1 MKLWTKLSITAGI
14 LALAGAGAA
23 YGYEELYDEKGGYQD
38 YVSSEKAIEAS
49 TTSTPAASP
58 SQPEQAS
65 PFSDV
70 DGKVTEITEEKITV
84 EVPFLGAKTFTID
97 QNTKIEDFLQPLK
110 KGSLVDIDA
119 NGDVAY
125 KIEAEKTMD
134 AHGTIVAVT
143 DQEVTINYN
152 GTEQSF
158 KKAAKFQIDSDEY
171 IGAIEGLPAEI
182 SLNEN
187 LEIVE
192 LELEDDYDEGHDD

>member
-1 MKLWTKLSITAGI
+1 MKLWTKLSITAGV

-23 YGYEELYDEKGGYQD
+23 FGYEEFYDEKNGYEN
-38 YVSSEKAIEAS
+38 YVSSAEAIEA
-49 TTSTPAASP
+49 AAASIPTATSP
-58 SQPEQAS
+58 SQPEQAAS
-65 PFSDV
+65 FSDV
-70 DGKVTEITEEKITV
+70 DGKVTEVTDEKITV

-97 QNTKIEDFLQPLK
+97 KNTKIEDFLQPLK

-119 NGDVAY
+119 NGDTAY

-134 AHGTIVAVT
+134 AHGTVVAVT

-158 KKAAKFQIDSDEY
+158 KKAAKFQIDSDEST
-171 IGAIEGLPAEI
+171 GTIEGLPAEI
-182 SLNEN
+182 SLNED

-192 LELEDDYDEGHDD
+192 LEVEDDYND